1 MGGPGQPME
10 YMRPP
15 SVAHRSDSV
24 RAEPPRPFRGAGR
37 CCVPY
42 RVREDPRRHT
52 RRGSLPVA
60 PASPLDSHRI
70 ASGMRLTRVG
80 STPARSVDSTL
91 RIVAAVHITLSS
103 DVIRRIPW
111 GCGIYVASGYDN
123 GPPFEWNGG
132 PLTP

>member
-1 MGGPGQPME
+1 MQ
-10 YMRPP
+10 RKR
-15 SVAHRSDSV
+15 SVDLQACSS
-24 RAEPPRPFRGAGR
+24 
-37 CCVPY
+37 
-42 RVREDPRRHT
+42 RV
-52 RRGSLPVA
+52 
-60 PASPLDSHRI
+60 
-70 ASGMRLTRVG
+70 RLTRVG